1 MISNMHTHT
10 CFCDGK
16 DAPEEIVLA
25 AINLGFD
32 TIGFSGHSK
41 LSDCDWCISDEKK
54 YFDEIQRLKSEYAG
68 KINILCGI
76 EQDFYSDEPGFE
88 TDFRIGSVHFVNAGG
103 KLCAVD
109 ESRKVTLGAINEA
122 FGGDP
127 LKFAA
132 NYYEAAALCPKRT
145 KADII
150 GHFDLLTKFEGI
162 FDEEDKKYR
171 SLCLESLEEAAKYGK
186 PFEINTGAIA
196 RGYDKIYPAP
206 FILKR
211 LKELGG
217 SITVSTDCHDKAK
230 LDFGFADACSLA
242 KSCGFDSYI
251 CYVGGKPKAV
261 LL

>member
-1 MISNMHTHT
+1 MHTHT

-16 DAPEEIVLA
+16 DTPEEMVLA
-25 AINLGFD
+25 AIELGIDTLGF
-32 TIGFSGHSK
+32 SAHSK
-41 LSDCDWCISDEKK
+41 LPDCKWCISDEKK

-88 TDFRIGSVHFVNAGG
+88 TDFRIGSVHFVHTGG
-103 KLCAVD
+103 MFFGVD
-109 ESRKVTLGAINEA
+109 NSRDVTLKAINEA

-145 KADII
+145 KADIM
-150 GHFDLLTKFEGI
+150 GHFDLITKFGGI
-162 FDEEDKKYR
+162 FDENDKKYR

-217 SITVSTDCHDKAK
+217 SITVSTDCHDKNK

-251 CYVGGKPKAV
+251 CYVGGKPKTV
-261 LL
+261 SL